1 MLSIVAQC
9 LVNHGNEQQLAQRN
23 KGNRGRG
30 TRKRVSSHV
39 KLPGNWKKVVRNDD
53 NKDELFL
60 FLGQECVSVA
70 RGYLVIVSTILDG
83 VVSSGDGQ
91 NTDGL
96 QQPC

>member
-1 MLSIVAQC
+1 MLSRVAQC

-30 TRKRVSSHV
+30 TRERVSSRV
-39 KLPGNWKKVVRNDD
+39 KLPGNWKNVLRNDD

-60 FLGQECVSVA
+60 FLGQVCVSVDT
-70 RGYLVIVSTILDG
+70 GYKVIVSTILDG

-91 NTDGL
+91 NTVGL